1 MLIFRIVKKEI
12 VVYPNFT
19 KLQKYPL
26 GLPTSFLTFAFTNR
40 KAMTLKT
47 KVKINRITN
56 LTDAR
61 YCSGMSVDI
70 LGFCLEEGSPHYVT
84 PTQFQEITG
93 WISGIDYAAEFSE
106 LDAYSIER
114 LLADYSSISWIES
127 EDLDTLVR
135 LTPMGK
141 KLIYRM
147 QLEDLDSLLPKIEL
161 LREYKITLHVT
172 SINKFIAIDNEPIII
187 ELLNQLNLFLGAGIS
202 PTNASSLSE
211 LPGLY
216 GFALDSGDEIKP
228 GLRDFDQLAAIL
240 ESLELED

>member
-1 MLIFRIVKKEI
+1 M
-12 VVYPNFT
+12 
-19 KLQKYPL
+19 
-26 GLPTSFLTFAFTNR
+26 A
-40 KAMTLKT
+40 LKT

-61 YCSGMSVDI
+61 YCSGMYVDI
-70 LGFCLEEGSPHYVT
+70 LGFSLEEGSPHYVS

-93 WISGIDYAAEFSE
+93 WISGIDYAAEFSD

-114 LLADYSSISWIES
+114 LLADYPSITWIES
-127 EDLDTLVR
+127 EDLDTLVQ
-135 LTPMGK
+135 LASMK
-141 KLIYRM
+141 KKMIYRV
-147 QLEDLDSLLPKIEL
+147 QLEDLDTLLPKIDL
-161 LREYKITLHVT
+161 LRDHEITLHVT
-172 SINKFIAIDNEPIII
+172 SNNKSLAIDAESSINHF
-187 ELLNQLNLFLGAGIS
+187 LNQLKVFLGAGIS
-202 PTNASSLSE
+202 PANAGSLCE

>member
-1 MLIFRIVKKEI
+1 M
-12 VVYPNFT
+12 
-19 KLQKYPL
+19 
-26 GLPTSFLTFAFTNR
+26 A
-40 KAMTLKT
+40 LKT

-61 YCSGMSVDI
+61 YCSGMYVDI
-70 LGFCLEEGSPHYVT
+70 LGFSLEEGSSNYVS

-93 WISGIDYAAEFSE
+93 WISGIDYAAEFAD

-114 LLADYSSISWIES
+114 TLAEYPGITWIES
-127 EDLDTLVR
+127 RDVDTLIQ
-135 LTPMGK
+135 LNSLGK
-141 KLIYRM
+141 KLIY
-147 QLEDLDSLLPKIEL
+147 QVKLEELDTLLPKIEL

-172 SINKFIAIDNEPIII
+172 STKKSISIDNESIINN
-187 ELLNQLNLFLGAGIS
+187 LSSQLNLFLGAGIT
-202 PTNASSLSE
+202 PENANSLCE

-216 GFALDSGDEIKP
+216 GFALDGGDEIKP

>member
-1 MLIFRIVKKEI
+1 MK
-12 VVYPNFT
+12 VVDPNFR

-26 GLPTSFLTFAFTNR
+26 GLPTSFLTFACTNR
-40 KAMTLKT
+40 KAMALKT

-61 YCSGMSVDI
+61 YCSGMYVDI
-70 LGFCLEEGSPHYVT
+70 LGFSLEEGSSNYVS

-93 WISGIDYAAEFSE
+93 WISGIDYAAEFKD

-114 LLADYSSISWIES
+114 LLADYPSISWIES
-127 EDLDTLVR
+127 EDLDALVQ
-135 LTPMGK
+135 LAPLGK
-141 KLIYRM
+141 KLIFRV
-147 QLEDLDSLLPKIEL
+147 QLEDLDTLLPKIDL
-161 LREYKITLHVT
+161 LREHEITLHVT
-172 SINKFIAIDNEPIII
+172 SNNKSLAIDNESSINPFFD
-187 ELLNQLNLFLGAGIS
+187 QLNVFLGAGIT
-202 PTNASSLSE
+202 PANASSLSE

-216 GFALDSGDEIKP
+216 GFALDGGDEIKP

>member
-1 MLIFRIVKKEI
+1 M
-12 VVYPNFT
+12 
-19 KLQKYPL
+19 
-26 GLPTSFLTFAFTNR
+26 A
-40 KAMTLKT
+40 LKT

-61 YCSGMSVDI
+61 YCSGMYVDI
-70 LGFCLEEGSPHYVT
+70 LGFSLEEGSPHCIS

-93 WISGIDYAAEFSE
+93 WISGIDYAAEFSD

-114 LLADYSSISWIES
+114 LLADYPSITWIES
-127 EDLDTLVR
+127 EDLDTLVQ
-135 LTPMGK
+135 LAPLEK
-141 KLIYRM
+141 KLIYRVKI
-147 QLEDLDSLLPKIEL
+147 EALDTLLPKIEL
-161 LREYKITLHVT
+161 LREHEITLHVT
-172 SINKFIAIDNEPIII
+172 STNKSLTIDNESIINK
-187 ELLNQLNLFLGAGIS
+187 LLNQLNIFLGAGIS
-202 PTNASSLSE
+202 PANANSLSE